1 MRSPRSR
8 PPYLLYLGAALFLAL
23 AALTVLSVR
32 REWHRRVGEEQ
43 AAALFL
49 LVQDKTPPR
58 PTETPGVTAWLHLA
72 LKRYRS
78 QIADAERAR
87 LYGEIADW
95 QDRRSVPP
103 SLAAIRDLLAAP
115 VDLAAVSGTSAPR
128 WADAGALGLDPAGG
142 PAGGRAPLQF
152 RAQRFVEIDGTWL
165 VVTRRKALDDASP
178 SPSDRFL
185 ERVSPRLLRLGQ
197 RLGAA
202 LAAHPLPSVPGPVP
216 PRVARVYALSEDGT
230 LVTLPLG
237 ELTNDLAARRRAAA
251 AEGRELRKL
260 PQLPSFVSNEFFFQ
274 FDFTR
279 PAGQVYYSGLYL
291 DLGGQGVV
299 ATVTVPYVDPG
310 SGAAGILGADIT
322 FDLDWR
328 AFARQIEP
336 PMIAEVVT
344 LPPPP
349 EERWRPWNDVLAAL
363 PARRSRALAR
373 SVAAAAERER
383 REGLFV
389 APGTVQHSV
398 IEGQGAVAA
407 LQVSAR
413 DWLVILFPKTDAGFP
428 IVSLTLLL
436 LPMGLLLGGFEL
448 YRRRAEQAQAKA
460 ERELAEKQNLLNTM
474 QVPLLVVDPNSDAV
488 VFGNEAARRL
498 GITAGVR
505 IADLVAGDDERARR
519 HYERMQVAGPD
530 VRRAY
535 GLPLRLRGETGE
547 EETRYAV
554 VRSVAVTAPIDALQA
569 DERHRLGILFVLDPD
584 ADLALL
590 TEDLVHETRGAERRR
605 LAGLLSHGIDTL
617 VRVLAH
623 TLGRTMLPPSPGGRE
638 GMGEEGQGGEG
649 HTFVVWLSGYVER
662 RLRVTAWLLDHWD
675 AELPLPPA
683 CAIEPSHARE
693 TLAALERIF
702 ARVAADP
709 ELRSSLHWDNGALA
723 SPGGDSSSV
732 LAMSI
737 DWPARYWF
745 PLPVRGGFGL
755 FLEEVLVNAV
765 RHGRPG
771 AVPRLALHIDRGRR
785 ELLCEVENETRD
797 DPGVRPRIEPYGGRR
812 ILERLAAL
820 FGWEGLTF
828 EDCGGRFAVS
838 WRVPVSE
845 REEAGE
851 AD

>member
-1 MRSPRSR
+1 V
-8 PPYLLYLGAALFLAL
+8 LFLVL
-23 AALTVLSVR
+23 SALTVLSVR

-43 AAALFL
+43 AAAIFQ

-72 LKRYRS
+72 LKRYRG
-78 QIADAERAR
+78 QIADPERAR
-87 LYGEIADW
+87 LYAEIADW

-103 SLAAIRDLLAAP
+103 SLAVIRAELARP
-115 VDLAAVSGTSAPR
+115 VELPESPQVPR
-128 WADAGALGLDPAGG
+128 WAADGELEPESAGA
-142 PAGGRAPLQF
+142 RSPLQLREQGF
-152 RAQRFVEIDGTWL
+152 AELGGFWL
-165 VVTRRKALDDASP
+165 VVTRRKALDASA
-178 SPSDRFL
+178 SDRFM
-185 ERVSPRLLRLGQ
+185 ERTGPRLLRLGQ

-202 LAAHPLPSVPGPVP
+202 LAARPLPAVPGRVP

-230 LVTLPLG
+230 LVSMPLA
-237 ELTNDLAARRRAAA
+237 ELTPDPKARRRAVAG
-251 AEGRELRKL
+251 EGREFRKL

-299 ATVTVPYVDPG
+299 ATITVPWVDPA
-310 SGAAGILGADIT
+310 SGAAGVLGADIT

-336 PMIAEVVT
+336 PMVAEVVT

-349 EERWRPWNDVLAAL
+349 EERWRPWNDILAAL
-363 PARRSRALAR
+363 PARRHQALAR
-373 SVAAAAERER
+373 AVAAAAERER

-398 IEGQGAVAA
+398 VEGQGAVAA
-407 LQVSAR
+407 LQVASR

-428 IVSLTLLL
+428 AVSLALLL

-448 YRRRAEQAQAKA
+448 YRRRAERAQAKA

-498 GITAGVR
+498 GIGAGVR
-505 IADLVAGDDERARR
+505 IADLVPDDERARR

-530 VRRAY
+530 ARRAY
-535 GLPLRLRGETGE
+535 GLPLRVLGETGE
-547 EETRYAV
+547 PETRYAV
-554 VRSVAVTAPIDALQA
+554 VRSVAVTAPIEALQA
-569 DERHRLGILFVLDPD
+569 DERHRLGILFVLEPD

-590 TEDLVHETRGAERRR
+590 TEDLVLGARGEERRR
-605 LAGLLSHGIDTL
+605 LAGLLSHGVDTL

-623 TLGRTMLPPSPGGRE
+623 ALARSDQDT
-638 GMGEEGQGGEG
+638 
-649 HTFVVWLSGYVER
+649 TFIAWLASYVER
-662 RLRVTAWLLDHWD
+662 RIRVTAWLLDHWD
-675 AELPLPPA
+675 AEPPLPPA
-683 CAIEPSHARE
+683 CAIEASHARE
-693 TLAALERIF
+693 TVAALERVF
-702 ARVAADP
+702 ARAAADP

-723 SPGGDSSSV
+723 APTAAT
-732 LAMSI
+732 LALET
-737 DWPARYWF
+737 DWPTRYWF

-771 AVPRLALHIDRGRR
+771 SAPRLGLHVDRGRK
-785 ELLCEVENETRD
+785 ELLCEIENETQ
-797 DPGVRPRIEPYGGRR
+797 GGAAAEARIEPYGGRC
-812 ILERLAAL
+812 ILERLAQL
-820 FGWEGLTF
+820 FGWEGLRF
-828 EDCGGRFAVS
+828 EEEDGRFAVR

-845 REEAGE
+845 REAAGE